1 MSSNLAEHQTL
12 LKEIVDEQIELLRLS
27 LFVSTQGPVE
37 YQGEKLQCSLS
48 EAKLKTSQHIALGA
62 GQSVHTIM
70 KCADWRGIP
79 VRDLYPIGRSAVE
92 SFINASFLLV
102 EDESIAERAVRW
114 VRYRAWKEVN
124 RQVGS
129 GEFTLSISS
138 SASGGSTPP
147 AEFTE
152 FTAKGACRDWSTLDA
167 PSRIRR
173 VGELA
178 GKKAGSRLLGAYALI
193 YSVSSEVIHGSPFGV
208 NFFHQAHSEQN
219 ATTEDFREAT
229 AKQVNDILLDV
240 AHAAAGYLN
249 AFFRTQGMN
258 GPYLAEQELFNRL
271 LAFEGVEPQEIEH
284 LN

>member
-1 MSSNLAEHQTL
+1 MNGDSDEHQAV
-12 LKEIVDEQIELLRLS
+12 LKAIVEEQMELLRLS
-27 LFVSTQGPVE
+27 LYVATQGPTE
-37 YQGEKLQCSLS
+37 YRGEKLSCLLS
-48 EAKLKTSQHIALGA
+48 DAKLKTSQHIALGA

-79 VRDLYPIGRSAVE
+79 VRDLYPIGRSVVE

-102 EDESIAERAVRW
+102 EEESVAERAARW

-124 RQVGS
+124 RLVGS
-129 GEFTLSISS
+129 GEFRLSISS
-138 SASGGSTPP
+138 ASSDPTSP

-152 FTAKGACRDWSTLDA
+152 FTEKGACREWSSFDT

-208 NFFHQAHSEQN
+208 NFFHQAHLPPDPTVES
-219 ATTEDFREAT
+219 FREAT
-229 AKQVNDILLDV
+229 GKQVDDILINV

-249 AFFRTQGMN
+249 TFFRSQGMAT
-258 GPYLAEQELFNRL
+258 PYSAEQELFNRL
-271 LAFEGVEPQEIEH
+271 LVLEGVGPQEIDL